1 MTKSII
7 HITHSD
13 PFKDTRILNIVESI
27 EEIDPKNRQYII
39 GLNQKKNIIKKFK
52 SKKIISLKIY
62 SRFLPYSL
70 GLLRFLFVVIEFN
83 LRVFFFTLK
92 IKPNL
97 IHCHDLVGLYI
108 GLIFKKFFSAT
119 FIFDA
124 HELEAQANFVTP
136 IGHVIRTV
144 YEFLPV
150 LYCDHLIT
158 VSDSIGL
165 WYRLK
170 GASRISI
177 IFNKPNFNEPK
188 TYRDTTLLEKL
199 PPKFK
204 GINLLYVGALEEG
217 RSIKELIN
225 LFKGIDGY
233 NLYFLGEGSLKNNIK
248 KNANFYENIFL
259 HDFVDKD
266 KIVDFI
272 KGFDYSFCLIESC
285 SLSDYFSMPNK
296 LFQSLASGIPV
307 IATNI
312 PDISKFVYKY
322 NCGFVINNIKELL
335 PSLDTYSKKIDHFKI
350 LIKKNKNEFF
360 WKSEYHKIKNI
371 YK

>member
-7 HITHSD
+7 HITHTD
-13 PFKDTRILNIVESI
+13 PFKDSRILNIAESI
-27 EEIDPKNRQYII
+27 EEIDTNNRQYII
-39 GLNQKKNIIKKFK
+39 GLTKKNSIKKIK

-70 GLLRFLFVVIEFN
+70 GLLRYLLIAFEFN

-92 IKPNL
+92 IKPNV

-108 GLIFKKFFSAT
+108 GLIFKKFFST
-119 FIFDA
+119 KFIFDA
-124 HELEAQANFVTP
+124 HELEAQVNFVTP
-136 IGHVIRTV
+136 IGHIFRTF

-150 LYCDHLIT
+150 LNCDHLIT

-165 WYRLK
+165 WYGLK

-177 IFNKPNFNEPK
+177 IFNKPNFNALK
-188 TYRDTTLLEKL
+188 KNKDNTLLEKL

-204 GINLLYVGALEEG
+204 GINLLYIGALEEG

-233 NLYFLGEGSLKNNIK
+233 NLYFLGEGSLKNIIK
-248 KNANFYENIFL
+248 KNTNFYENIFL

-272 KGFDYSFCLIESC
+272 QGFDYSFCLIEPC

-307 IATNI
+307 IASNI
-312 PDISKFVYKY
+312 PDLSKFVYKY
-322 NCGFVINNIKELL
+322 NCGFVINDMKELL
-335 PSLDTYSKKIDHFKI
+335 VSLDTYSKKIDHFKSV
-350 LIKKNKNEFF
+350 IKKNKKEFF
-360 WKSEYHKIKNI
+360 WKSELHKIRNI
-371 YK
+371 YN